1 MIVRHRDRELLRF
14 DWVEPFGVKNVELN
28 RSALQFLPIDVRRV
42 AEKGD
47 ARALTRKLEDWLMK
61 RVAPM
66 SRAFVRQLLEGLG
79 FDSRDPRHLRK
90 VIEFCR
96 GLSLNDVHWVVEDSF
111 NGCWADFNLYDNP
124 FPESVAGLAFA
135 GQGRVDVNH
144 ASTSPEMTT
153 NGNLAKCWRRETKGI
168 FLYKAGHA
176 MTGTEPYSEYYAAQL
191 ASALN
196 LPHVDYRLGLYKKQV
211 CSICPL
217 FTSDRFGFLPAGR
230 LMDREEA
237 IADPRFADIFF
248 FDALILNPDRHLGN
262 FGFLVDNET
271 NEIAGV
277 APIFD
282 NGHGLFSQAPIES
295 FLKTKGPCLYD
306 SWLGFPGG
314 LTDSM
319 RARLEGLSGF
329 AYRRDKYYNLPADV
343 FARVQKFQQK
353 RISEM
358 LHFGSKADEFLTKD
372 LFPRTETPTD
382 LEAAVLEKL
391 TENPRTSR
399 KELATALAVG
409 TTTVSK
415 ILKSLSQSRRIRR
428 IGSAR
433 GGYWKMIR

>member
-1 MIVRHRDRELLRF
+1 MLRF

-96 GLSLNDVHWVVEDSF
+96 GLSLNDVHWIVEDSF
-111 NGCWADFNLYDNP
+111 DGCWADFNLYDNP

-176 MTGTEPYSEYYAAQL
+176 MTGTE
-191 ASALN
+191 
-196 LPHVDYRLGLYKKQV
+196 R
-211 CSICPL
+211 
-217 FTSDRFGFLPAGR
+217 
-230 LMDREEA
+230 
-237 IADPRFADIFF
+237 
-248 FDALILNPDRHLGN
+248 
-262 FGFLVDNET
+262 
-271 NEIAGV
+271 
-277 APIFD
+277 
-282 NGHGLFSQAPIES
+282 
-295 FLKTKGPCLYD
+295 
-306 SWLGFPGG
+306 FPGG

-319 RARLEGLSGF
+319 RARLDGLSGF

-353 RISEM
+353 RISEI
-358 LHFGSKADEFLTKD
+358 LHFGAKADEFLTKD
-372 LFPRTETPTD
+372 LLSRTETPTD

-415 ILKSLSQSRRIRR
+415 ILKSLSLSGRIRR